1 MEQESICR
9 VRREVFWCWIRVII
23 FSIAFAWVESSVV
36 VYLREIYF
44 NGAFNFPLVIN
55 WVDGRQAYDPLMG
68 IELGREAAT
77 IIMLGAMG
85 CIAGKNRLQRFSF
98 FIISFGIWDIFYYV
112 WLKVMVNWPENL
124 MTWDILFLLP
134 LPWVGPVITP
144 VLIALAMFIAGSL
157 IIFYDET
164 GIAIKTRWFDWVIEF
179 LCGLLLIVAFC
190 WDWKNIMQVQDG
202 TGHSGI
208 PNPFAWWLYMP
219 SLLASVIYLA
229 VRARQIIMAD
239 PGTDS

>member
-1 MEQESICR
+1 MEQESICG

-55 WVDGRQAYDPLMG
+55 WVDGGQAYDPLMG

-85 CIAGKNRLQRFSF
+85 CIAGKNRLQKFSF

-144 VLIALAMFIAGSL
+144 VLIALAM
-157 IIFYDET
+157 
-164 GIAIKTRWFDWVIEF
+164 
-179 LCGLLLIVAFC
+179 
-190 WDWKNIMQVQDG
+190 
-202 TGHSGI
+202 
-208 PNPFAWWLYMP
+208 
-219 SLLASVIYLA
+219 
-229 VRARQIIMAD
+229 
-239 PGTDS
+239 